1 MLNKLGKHFAI
12 SWALLAL
19 QVSFKRAFHVRFAF
33 TNSTHQQD
41 RMVQEKVPI
50 KYSISSWTYVF
61 LCVPTMWLD
70 FQEVENSKKVL
81 PSVPPSIGVTCF
93 GDAKHEAQ
101 SINKS
106 LTALGDVIEV
116 GLDRGFLSDWLRLD
130 CCVWCWFLASLK
142 RKKQVLPL
150 KTCFFSTKIVCFL
163 KFLLKKNVCCSF
175 S

>member
-19 QVSFKRAFHVRFAF
+19 QMSFKRAFHVRFAF

-50 KYSISSWTYVF
+50 KYSISSLTYVF
-61 LCVPTMWLD
+61 VCVSTMWLD
-70 FQEVENSKKVL
+70 FQEVENSNQFFQTENVL
-81 PSVPPSIGVTCF
+81 HLLSTSIHGVPVL
-93 GDAKHEAQ
+93 AKHQAQ

-116 GLDRGFLSDWLRLD
+116 DLTGASCQICWLDR
-130 CCVWCWFLASLK
+130 CVRCRF
-142 RKKQVLPL
+142 
-150 KTCFFSTKIVCFL
+150 
-163 KFLLKKNVCCSF
+163 
-175 S
+175 